1 MWFNSNMMKANP
13 EHFKLMFLCPPKY
26 TELPDIS
33 AVSDIEIN
41 RPDT

>member
-13 EHFKLMFLCPPKY
+13 KNVPIMFLCPPKCIKPF
-26 TELPDIS
+26 PDIF

-41 RPDT
+41 DH